1 MNRVAFVCHP
11 DYLLHAPP
19 FEHPESPVRLAAIL
33 DHLRATGMM
42 DKMVP
47 ITPAYAENGDI
58 LRVHTPEYLHQLEA
72 ACRRGDLTLDAEDTY
87 LCGNSYSVALL
98 SAAGAM
104 AGAEA
109 VIAGKARRAF
119 CALRPP
125 GHHADRNT
133 GMGFCLLNNTA
144 IAARYLQAR
153 HGVSRI
159 LIVDWDVHHGNGTQS
174 IFLEDPSV
182 FFFSIHEHPSFLY
195 PGTGR
200 RWETGKGAGE
210 GTTLNSPMSPGAGD
224 DEYRNAFEQLLR
236 PAVERFRPEIIL
248 VSAGFDCH
256 KDDPLADIQV
266 SGEGFRYMTRFV
278 VEMAERHSGGRVV
291 SLLEG
296 GYELKS
302 LTSSVEIHVQEL
314 LGT

>member
-1 MNRVAFVCHP
+1 MNRVAFVYHP
-11 DYLLHAPP
+11 DYLLHESP
-19 FEHPESPVRLAAIL
+19 FDHPESPARLTAITE
-33 DHLRATGMM
+33 HLQATGLME
-42 DKMVP
+42 KMVHL
-47 ITPAYAENGDI
+47 TPAYTENGDI
-58 LRVHTPEYLHQLEA
+58 FRVHAPEYLQRLEL
-72 ACRRGDLTLDAEDTY
+72 ACRRGDLTLDAGDTY
-87 LCGNSYSVALL
+87 LCRNSYAIAFL

-109 VIAGKARRAF
+109 VFTGKVRRAF

-125 GHHADRNT
+125 GHHSDRDT
-133 GMGFCLLNNTA
+133 GMGFCLLNNIA

-159 LIVDWDVHHGNGTQS
+159 LIVDWDVHHGNGTQN

-210 GTTLNSPMSPGAGD
+210 GATLNAPMSPGAGD
-224 DEYRNAFEQLLR
+224 DEYRHAFEQMLR
-236 PAVERFRPEIIL
+236 PAVDRFRPEIIL
-248 VSAGFDCH
+248 VSAGFDGH
-256 KDDPLADIQV
+256 KDDPLADIQLT
-266 SGEGFRYMTRFV
+266 GEGFRYMTRFV
-278 VEMAERHSGGRVV
+278 VEMADRHCGGRVV

>member
-1 MNRVAFVCHP
+1 MNRVAFVYHP
-11 DYLLHAPP
+11 DYLLHEPP
-19 FEHPESPVRLAAIL
+19 FDHPESPARLTAITE
-33 DHLRATGMM
+33 HLQATGLME
-42 DKMVP
+42 KMVP
-47 ITPAYAENGDI
+47 LTPAYAENGDI
-58 LRVHTPEYLHQLEA
+58 LRVHTPEYLQRLES
-72 ACRRGDLTLDAEDTY
+72 ACRRGDLTLDVEDTY
-87 LCGNSYSVALL
+87 LCRNSYAIALL

-109 VIAGKARRAF
+109 VFTGKARRAF

-125 GHHADRNT
+125 GHHADRNA
-133 GMGFCLLNNTA
+133 GMGFCLLNNVA
-144 IAARYLQAR
+144 IAARYLQAL

-210 GTTLNSPMSPGAGD
+210 GATLNAPMSPGAGD
-224 DEYRNAFEQLLR
+224 DEYRNAFEQMLR
-236 PAVERFRPEIIL
+236 PAVDRFRPEIIL
-248 VSAGFDCH
+248 ASAGFDGH
-256 KDDPLADIQV
+256 KDDPLADIQLT
-266 SGEGFRYMTRFV
+266 GEGFRYMTRFV
-278 VEMAERHSGGRVV
+278 VEMADRHCGGRVV

-302 LTSSVEIHVQEL
+302 LTSSVEIHIREL

>member
-1 MNRVAFVCHP
+1 MERVAFVYHP
-11 DYLLHAPP
+11 DYLLHEPP
-19 FEHPESPVRLAAIL
+19 FDHPESPARLTAIME
-33 DHLRATGMM
+33 HLRKTGLLEM
-42 DKMVP
+42 MVP
-47 ITPAYAENGDI
+47 VVPSYTDNGYI
-58 LRVHTPEYLHQLEA
+58 GRVHTPEYLQRLEM

-87 LCGNSYSVALL
+87 LCRNSYSIALL

-109 VIAGKARRAF
+109 VLTGWARRAF

-125 GHHADRNT
+125 GHHAGRDA
-133 GMGFCLLNNTA
+133 GMGFCLLNNVA

-153 HGVSRI
+153 HGVSRV

-210 GTTLNSPMSPGAGD
+210 GATLNAPMPPGAGD
-224 DEYRNAFEQLLR
+224 EDYRHAFEHMLR
-236 PAVERFRPEIIL
+236 PAMERFRPEVIL

-256 KDDPLADIQV
+256 KDDPLADMQV
-266 SGEGFRYMTRFV
+266 TGEGFRYMTRFV
-278 VEMAERHSGGRVV
+278 VETAERHCGGRVV

-296 GYELKS
+296 GYELES
-302 LTSSVEIHVQEL
+302 LTSSVEIHIREL
-314 LGT
+314 LGA